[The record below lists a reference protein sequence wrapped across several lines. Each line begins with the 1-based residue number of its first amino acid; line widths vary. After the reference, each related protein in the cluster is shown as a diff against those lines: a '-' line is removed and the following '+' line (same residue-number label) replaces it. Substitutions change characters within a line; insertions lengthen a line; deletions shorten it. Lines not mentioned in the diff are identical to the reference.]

1 MAKKRRKPEGAEQ
14 RAEAAQRP
22 DVRQPDTPADEI
34 PSRRFSFREYL
45 LLNVIFDVFCLV
57 QLVLVAVILRE
68 SRGLYF
74 FFGLL
79 MVGFALVSVFDGLY
93 DRGKFGNGESA

>member
-1 MAKKRRKPEGAEQ
+1 VAKKKRRVEGGAVSPPEELQA
-14 RAEAAQRP
+14 
-22 DVRQPDTPADEI
+22 DTPAAEI

-45 LLNVIFDVFCLV
+45 LLNVIFDAFCLV